1 MRTFSVISNDNF
13 TYNFEVV
20 SDMLVHPLGNNEISS
35 DTLALTSACNKKH
48 SSTIVLGYDAKTF
61 FLCLCTGIMHETYI
75 LEYLI
80 V

>member
-35 DTLALTSACNKKH
+35 DTQPLTSACNKKH
-48 SSTIVLGYDAKTF
+48 SSTIVLGFDAKSLTKKFKNF
-61 FLCLCTGIMHETYI
+61 FLCLIQ
-75 LEYLI
+75 